1 MTEMRS
7 YRQYCAAARA
17 LDVIGDRW
25 NLLIVRELLL
35 RGPSRYTDLQAGLPG
50 IATNLLAER
59 LRTLEGAGVL
69 EREDAPPPV
78 ATTLF
83 KLTPRGQELE
93 GVLAELVRW
102 GARLMVD
109 GDRGDEVRSRW
120 FTFPAE
126 LFLTDTEPDK
136 PPVTI
141 EIRTGDEPITI
152 EAGSGE
158 VHARPGPADDPSLVL
173 TGNPQVVLGVIAGKL
188 SLDDARSRGL
198 QWDGDRSAFERLQ
211 HGATPVFA

>member
-1 MTEMRS
+1 MRS

-25 NLLIVRELLL
+25 NLLIVRELMV

-59 LRTLEGAGVL
+59 LRTLEQAGVL

-78 ATTLF
+78 AATVF
-83 KLTPRGQELE
+83 KLTPRGQELH
-93 GVLAELVRW
+93 GVMAELVRW
-102 GARLMVD
+102 GAPLMVD
-109 GDRGDEVRSRW
+109 GERGDEVRSRW

-136 PPVTI
+136 PPVVI
-141 EIRTGDEPITI
+141 EVRTGDEPITI
-152 EAGSGE
+152 EAGGGK
-158 VHARPGPADDPSLVL
+158 VHARAGAAEDPSVVL
-173 TGNPQVVLGVIAGKL
+173 SGKPQVVLGALTGKL
-188 SLDDARSRGL
+188 SLDDARSHGL
-198 QWDGDRSAFERLQ
+198 QWDGDPSAFERVQ
-211 HGATPVFA
+211 PGPAG

>member
-1 MTEMRS
+1 VRS

-25 NLLIVRELLL
+25 NLLIVRELLM

-59 LRTLEGAGVL
+59 LRTLEQAGVL

-78 ATTLF
+78 ATTVF
-83 KLTPRGQELE
+83 KLTPRGRELK

-102 GARLMVD
+102 GAPLMVD
-109 GDRGDEVRSRW
+109 GDRGDEFRSRW

-126 LFLTDTEPDK
+126 LFLTDTEPEK
-136 PPVTI
+136 PPVAI
-141 EIRTGDEPITI
+141 EIRAGDEPITI
-152 EAGSGE
+152 EAGGGE
-158 VHARPGPADDPSLVL
+158 VHARAGAAEDPSLVL
-173 TGNPQVVLGVIAGKL
+173 TGTPHLVLGVL
-188 SLDDARSRGL
+188 SGQLSFDSARELGL
-198 QWDGDRSAFERLQ
+198 NSEGDRQALARMLP
-211 HGATPVFA
+211 AAA